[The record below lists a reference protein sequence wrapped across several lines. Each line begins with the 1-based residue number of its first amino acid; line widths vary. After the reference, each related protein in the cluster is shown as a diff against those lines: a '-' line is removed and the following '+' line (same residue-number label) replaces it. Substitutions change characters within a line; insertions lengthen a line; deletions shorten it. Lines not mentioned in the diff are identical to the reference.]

1 MSQPIAVFTDTDDL
15 DPEPGARL
23 LADAGFEVRVAGSR
37 DPDVIAAAA
46 DGAVALIVG
55 YARVDAALLD
65 RLPRLRIVATM
76 SAGHDMVDTA
86 EARRRGLWVANLP
99 DAATEDVA
107 VHALASALS
116 LVRRLPQAD
125 AVVRAGG
132 WSEEFAAAELPR
144 RASDL
149 TLGLVGLGRI
159 ARRFAA
165 LAAPVFGR
173 VAAYDPH
180 ADPAGWPDGV
190 ERHDDLGALA
200 AACDVL
206 SPHVPLTPATRGL
219 VDAGL
224 LARMR
229 PGAFL
234 VNVSRGELV
243 DTEALLD
250 ALGSGRL
257 TGAAL
262 DVLPVEP
269 PPADDPLRRHPRVQ
283 LSPHSAYLSDTSRRA
298 YVCGPAENVVAWHRT
313 GRPLTPVA
321 EPDRAAAAA
330 PATAAATAPTE
341 GAVA

>member
-1 MSQPIAVFTDTDDL
+1 MTQPIAVFTDTEDL

-46 DGAVALIVG
+46 AGATALVVG
-55 YARVDAALLD
+55 YARLDAALLD
-65 RLPRLRIVATM
+65 RLPALRIVATM

-107 VHALASALS
+107 VHALAASLS

-125 AVVRAGG
+125 AVVRSGG
-132 WSEEFAAAELPR
+132 WSEDFTAAELPR

-159 ARRFAA
+159 ARQFAA

-173 VAAYDPH
+173 VAAHDPH
-180 ADPAGWPDGV
+180 ADRAGWPAGV
-190 ERHDDLGALA
+190 ERYDDLRDLA
-200 AACDVL
+200 AAADVL
-206 SPHVPLTPATRGL
+206 SLHVPLTPGTRGMA
-219 VDAGL
+219 DAGL
-224 LARMR
+224 FARMR
-229 PGAFL
+229 PGSFL
-234 VNVSRGELV
+234 VNVSRGGLV
-243 DTEALLD
+243 DAPALLD

-269 PPADDPLRRHPRVQ
+269 PAADDPLRAHPRIQ
-283 LSPHSAYLSDTSRRA
+283 LSPHSAYLSDTSRRS
-298 YVCGPAENVVAWHRT
+298 YVRGPAENIVAWHRT
-313 GRPLTPVA
+313 GRPLTPVVDPTA
-321 EPDRAAAAA
+321 TRPAA
-330 PATAAATAPTE
+330 PAASTTALTE